1 MATVNADS
9 KVNLLEQAQ
18 AARASSNW
26 SLLIQC
32 LLTLI
37 LGEKVSPASPDQP
50 PVSESE
56 PKQLFDLALGEKRLS
71 RNQKTPPLE
80 ADVLKQ
86 LLDLAIEAFVLGDF
100 QERWD
105 IAKVF
110 PRLGQSAIAPL
121 ISILED
127 EDADEELRW
136 YAARILG
143 EFNHPAA
150 LAALVELLKTSE
162 SEELRAMAA
171 AALGSIGSPAVASLT
186 ELLAQENTR
195 LLAVR
200 SLCHIRRSETIAPL
214 LNVVQDP
221 QIDIRVAAIEALSSF
236 HDPRIPPVLLIAL
249 DDIAAPVRR
258 EAVIGLS
265 FRADLQE
272 ELDLVN
278 RLSPRLYD
286 FNVEVCCSAAIALSR
301 LGTDAAAAPLF
312 RVLMS
317 PHTPIKLQ
325 IEIIRSLSWLGTL
338 TGLEY
343 LRSCLSQQSSVTLC
357 QEIVTVLGR
366 VEQPNLR
373 GLAAEILIEMLQSDH
388 PATDYP
394 TVKQAIAL
402 SLSQLGDVRA
412 IAPLIQ
418 LLADV
423 DTGVRLHVITALKQ
437 LDSETAHR
445 QLEQMAVASA
455 LAPDLKQGVHIAL
468 AEWQVAFSSPS

>member
-37 LGEKVSPASPDQP
+37 LGEQVSPASPDQP

-56 PKQLFDLALGEKRLS
+56 PKQLFDLALGEKRHPRS
-71 RNQKTPPLE
+71 QKTPPLE
-80 ADVLKQ
+80 ADELKQ
-86 LLDLAIEAFVLGDF
+86 VLDLAIEAFVLGDF

-150 LAALVELLKTSE
+150 LAALVELLKTVE

-200 SLCHIRRSETIAPL
+200 SLSHIRRSETIAPL

-221 QIDIRVAAIEALSSF
+221 IIDIRVAAIEALSSF

-265 FRADLQE
+265 FRADLQS

-312 RVLMS
+312 QVLMS
-317 PHTPIKLQ
+317 PHTPMKLQ

-343 LRSCLSQQSSVTLC
+343 LRSCLQQSSVTVC

-373 GLAAEILIEMLQSDH
+373 GLAVEILIEMLQSDH
-388 PATDYP
+388 PATEYP
-394 TVKQAIAL
+394 SVKQAIAL

-455 LAPDLKQGVHIAL
+455 LAPDLKQGVQIAL